1 MPKLKISPIERFRAK
16 YEIDPISGCYN
27 WTAYKTPVG
36 YGRFTYDRKPYQA
49 HRWIYEYL
57 NGPIE
62 EGLVVRHQCHN
73 PACVNPEHL
82 LLGTHQDNMDDMV
95 RAGRSSKAPK
105 AAHKGEKNPMSILT
119 EQDVILIKK
128 FFKRHNEHGVNVF
141 LGRWFNVSRNTIS
154 EIKFGRSWS
163 HLEV

>member
-1 MPKLKISPIERFRAK
+1 MPRLKTNPIERFHTS

-27 WTAYKTPVG
+27 WTGYKDIGG
-36 YGRFTYDRKPYQA
+36 YGRFKHNRKMYLP

-57 NGPIE
+57 NGPIP

-82 LLGTHQDNMDDMV
+82 LLGTPQDNSDDMIK
-95 RAGRSSKAPK
+95 ANRSPR
-105 AAHKGEKNPMSILT
+105 GEKNPKSILT

-128 FFKRHNEHGVNVF
+128 FLKRQNERGVGTF
-141 LGRWFNVSRNTIS
+141 LSRWFNVSRNTIS
-154 EIKFGRSWS
+154 DIKFERSWS
-163 HLEV
+163 YLEV